1 MRVDASGGRSVG
13 LSVEVPVEEWDAP
26 FQGLLLVEVCF
37 DPDDVLHLCDV
48 RLNEGPKVPVGS
60 CDGLSPLELLDGVMD
75 VAAVG

>member
-1 MRVDASGGRSVG
+1 MD
-13 LSVEVPVEEWDAP
+13 EWDAP
-26 FQGLLLVEVCF
+26 FQCLLLVEVCF

-60 CDGLSPLELLDGVMD
+60 CDWLSLLELLDGVVT